1 MKYRN
6 GEFFLK
12 VLLMDLWM
20 PMEFH
25 KIPDFSEHRK
35 SLLITGTTTIQQTS
49 LMATSLR
56 MLGTRYIWI
65 KISRKYFMI
74 FFLSFYYYLTFSSYI
89 FFFTCSLFLCPLKI
103 PVHVGDMQKLGGKF
117 KEVYNESD
125 VLVKP
130 LSGSPVLGSTWSRV
144 SPVLWPPVR
153 AQPRGERFVLGHSL
167 HRHQEG
173 LLIRTGEHLPR
184 HPSEEDRW
192 PDQSVRILWK
202 KQGEV
207 SPAVETRKHQR

>member
-74 FFLSFYYYLTFSSYI
+74 FFSLSIIILLFLAISSFSHALSFSVRWKYQYMLVI
-89 FFFTCSLFLCPLKI
+89 CKNW
-103 PVHVGDMQKLGGKF
+103 GKKF

-130 LSGSPVLGSTWSRV
+130 LSDSPVLGSTWSRV

-192 PDQSVRILWK
+192 PDQPVRILWK

>member
-1 MKYRN
+1 
-6 GEFFLK
+6 
-12 VLLMDLWM
+12 
-20 PMEFH
+20 
-25 KIPDFSEHRK
+25 
-35 SLLITGTTTIQQTS
+35 
-49 LMATSLR
+49 
-56 MLGTRYIWI
+56 MLVICKNW
-65 KISRKYFMI
+65 
-74 FFLSFYYYLTFSSYI
+74 
-89 FFFTCSLFLCPLKI
+89 
-103 PVHVGDMQKLGGKF
+103 GGKF

-130 LSGSPVLGSTWSRV
+130 LSGSPVLGSTWYCV

-153 AQPRGERFVLGHSL
+153 AQSRGERFVLGHSL

-207 SPAVETRKHQR
+207 SPAVETRKHQRWGKQFLWRKTNVQAFFNEEAVDGKSECKEWWLLKKMVEDRFFEGLRW